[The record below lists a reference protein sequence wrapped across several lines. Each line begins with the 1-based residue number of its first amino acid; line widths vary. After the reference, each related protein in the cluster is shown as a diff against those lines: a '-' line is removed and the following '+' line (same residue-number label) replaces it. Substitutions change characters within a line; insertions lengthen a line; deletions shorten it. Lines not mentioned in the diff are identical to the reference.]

1 MDVPRHHDVN
11 VVDRAAR
18 GDVQALAAL
27 LASSRARLYSR
38 LASRIPADLR
48 GFVDAEDIIQE
59 SHIAVFRH
67 IRKFEAR
74 DDESF
79 HRWVAVIAIRK
90 LREAIASQR
99 AVKRRRKGP
108 GPLVSRATESRY
120 IALVEAVRGLDP
132 SASWTATQSEMIEA
146 VRRALTQLTEDQQQ
160 AVSFVY
166 LRGCSLAETAAIMG
180 RTEAAINGLCYLA
193 RRRLRSLLQAGRSA

>member
-1 MDVPRHHDVN
+1 MDVPGHDDVDL
-11 VVDRAAR
+11 VDRAAR
-18 GDVQALAAL
+18 GDDQALTAL
-27 LASSRARLYSR
+27 LARSRARLYAR

-48 GFVDAEDIIQE
+48 SFIDAEDIIQE

-74 DDESF
+74 GDESF

-99 AVKRRRKGP
+99 AAKRRGRSP
-108 GPLVSRATESRY
+108 GSLVSRATESRY
-120 IALVEAVRGLDP
+120 VALVEAVRGLDP
-132 SASWTATQSEMIEA
+132 SASWTATRSEMIEA
-146 VRRALTQLTEDQQQ
+146 VRRAVTQLTENERQ
-160 AVSFVY
+160 AVSLVY
-166 LRGCSLAETAAIMG
+166 LRGYSLAEAAAIMG

-193 RRRLRSLLQAGRSA
+193 RRRLRSLLQAGPGP